1 MNRFKEAYMT
11 WNETTSW
18 CWEVTRPIIN
28 YQADY
33 QVYSGM
39 SGFHLAMWF
48 FLTLAAAMPL
58 LYAGFVKDWLEEDV
72 MPTWMDLELRRKKK
86 TA

>member
-1 MNRFKEAYMT
+1 MT
-11 WNETTSW
+11 WNATTAW
-18 CWEVTRPIIN
+18 CWEVIRPILN

-33 QVYSGM
+33 HVYSGM

-58 LYAGFVKDWLEEDV
+58 LYAGFVKDWIEEDA
-72 MPTWMDLELRRKKK
+72 MPTWMDLEVRRKKS
-86 TA
+86 T